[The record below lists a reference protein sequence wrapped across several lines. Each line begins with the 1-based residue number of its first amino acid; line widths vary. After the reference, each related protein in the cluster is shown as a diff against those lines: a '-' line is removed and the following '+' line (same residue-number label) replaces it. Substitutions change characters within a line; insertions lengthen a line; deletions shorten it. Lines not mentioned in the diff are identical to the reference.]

1 MRTQP
6 NSMPAQC
13 VRLAAFVGLA
23 CVATVATVATQAS
36 AQTIAITGGTV
47 YPVSGPKIEN
57 GTVIIRDGRIAA
69 VGAGIAIPGD
79 AQRVDARGKWVVPG
93 FINSATTLGL
103 SEAGGPQFS
112 GGYNDV
118 SARGESG
125 ISAAFEAWKGLNP
138 ANTMF
143 GPTRDEGVTSVVVAP
158 GGGMVRGTVAL
169 IDLVDAP
176 SAGEMLRKGPA
187 AMLGNFGNP
196 GSGQTNSR
204 AEYWAKWRTLLDDV
218 KAYQARRTAFESGDT
233 RAFLASK
240 ADLEAL
246 VPVVAGEMPL
256 ILEVERSSDILEALA
271 FAKAYGLK
279 LWLAGAAEGWMVARE
294 IAAAGVPVL
303 TGAMNNIP
311 TDFASLGARQENAA
325 LLRAAGVTVILIG
338 NGPGD
343 ASSFNVRNIRQ
354 EAGNAVAYGM
364 SWEDA
369 LRAITIVPAEVM
381 GVADRVGAIAVG
393 RDANLAIWSGDPFE
407 FSSVAERVFVRG
419 REFTAKSRQDLL
431 TERYRTLPGAPYRP

>member
-1 MRTQP
+1 MRTQR
-6 NSMPAQC
+6 NSMPAPC

-23 CVATVATVATQAS
+23 CVATVATVAPTAS

-69 VGAGIAIPGD
+69 VGAGIAIPSD
-79 AQRVDARGKWVVPG
+79 AQRVDARGKWIVPG

-103 SEAGGPQFS
+103 SEAGSPEFS

-118 SARGESG
+118 SARGSNG

-138 ANTMF
+138 ANTVF
-143 GPTRDEGVTSVVVAP
+143 GPTRAEGVTSVVVAP

-176 SAGEMLRKGPA
+176 SAGDMLRKGPA

-196 GSGQTNSR
+196 GSGQTSSR
-204 AEYWAKWRTLLDDV
+204 AEYWAKWRLLLDDG
-218 KAYQARRTAFESGDT
+218 KSYQTRRSAFESGNT

-240 ADLEAL
+240 ADMEAL

-256 ILEVERSSDILEALA
+256 ILDVERSSDILEALA

-279 LWLAGAAEGWMVARE
+279 LWLAGASEGWMVARE

>member
-1 MRTQP
+1 MRT
-6 NSMPAQC
+6 SLISATTFA
-13 VRLAAFVGLA
+13 VRVAA
-23 CVATVATVATQAS
+23 VAALVVASTNAN

-57 GTVIIRDGRIAA
+57 GTVIIRDGRVAA
-69 VGAGIAIPGD
+69 FGAGIAIPGD

-103 SEAGGPQFS
+103 SEAGSPQFS
-112 GGYNDV
+112 GGYNDA
-118 SARGESG
+118 SARGNSG
-125 ISAAFEAWKGLNP
+125 ISASFEAWKGLNP
-138 ANTMF
+138 ASTLF
-143 GPTRDEGVTSVVVAP
+143 GPARAEGVTSVVVAP

-169 IDLVDAP
+169 IDLIDAP
-176 SAGEMLRKGPA
+176 SAREMLRKGPA

-204 AEYWAKWRTLLDDV
+204 AEYWAKWRLLLDDV
-218 KAYQARRTAFESGDT
+218 KSYQSRRAAFESGST
-233 RAFLASK
+233 REFLASK
-240 ADLEAL
+240 ADMEAL
-246 VPVVAGEMPL
+246 IPVVTGAMPL
-256 ILEVERSSDILEALA
+256 ILDVERSSDILEAIA
-271 FAKAYGLK
+271 FAKEYGLK
-279 LWLAGAAEGWMVARE
+279 LWLAGASEGWMVARE

-311 TDFASLGARQENAA
+311 GDFSSLGSRQENAA

-343 ASSFNVRNIRQ
+343 ANSFNVRNIRQ

-369 LRAITIVPAEVM
+369 LRAITLVPAEVM
-381 GVADRVGAIAVG
+381 GVSDRVGAIAVG
-393 RDANLAIWSGDPFE
+393 RDANIAVWSGDPFE

-431 TERYRTLPGAPYRP
+431 TERYLTLPGAPYRP